1 LHKKERTMSTPATTY
16 LEQAV
21 AAWDFLG
28 RQHLAAL
35 KKQFPEID
43 EAVIEDM
50 LLELGTGDLVSMA
63 GVSPEE
69 FEAWI
74 ESCHDLESDDNP
86 EPPPAL
92 AAFLDATDFTAL
104 ALKPRSR

>member
-1 LHKKERTMSTPATTY
+1 MSMCVTY
-16 LEQAV
+16 LEQAI
-21 AAWDFLG
+21 AAWDLLG
-28 RQHLAAL
+28 RVHLAAL
-35 KKQFPEID
+35 KQQFPDIAETVLTENLMI
-43 EAVIEDM
+43 
-50 LLELGTGDLVSMA
+50 ELGSADLVFLA

-69 FEAWI
+69 FEEWL

-104 ALKPRSR
+104 AL